1 MIKDSSVHQSA
12 LFPSL
17 TSAVRSCDCTSAAPG
32 SLWLTSC
39 TEPQLFSPQ
48 PTQPGVPLLA
58 PWHNWQ
64 TVRCHLTLL
73 FQCGLF
79 PSTFSQH
86 KKGGGGVFFSDSGL
100 LCCNRPL
107 TVWLKKLPQTELH
120 ISGSGSANVGDRG
133 IWGLKPLYLP
143 LYKSCFIAY
152 TSALANMIC
161 IVTSLPAG

>member
-1 MIKDSSVHQSA
+1 MSA
-12 LFPSL
+12 ALQYEGL
-17 TSAVRSCDCTSAAPG
+17 TSRREV
-32 SLWLTSC
+32 
-39 TEPQLFSPQ
+39 QLFCLQ
-48 PTQPGVPLLA
+48 PAIKGVPLSA

-64 TVRCHLTLL
+64 TARCHLTPL

-79 PSTFSQH
+79 PSSLP
-86 KKGGGGVFFSDSGL
+86 KRKGRRASEAFSDVGL
-100 LCCNRPL
+100 VRCNSSL
-107 TVWLKKLPQTELH
+107 TVRLEKLLHTELH

-143 LYKSCFIAY
+143 LHKSRFIAY